1 MNKYQVMPSLSEQE
15 FAELKKSIADHGVQ
29 VAVEYDEDGNILD
42 GHHRVQACEEL
53 DIVNYPKVVKVGMN
67 EAQKLD
73 YAFMVNAT
81 RRQLSREQK
90 QDLIRQQL
98 KRTPEKS
105 DRQIAELVGVNHE
118 TVGNQR
124 KELVGR
130 GEIRHT
136 DKVVDSIG
144 RLQPRKPI
152 TVYQPTETTV
162 SAAKELTENAALE
175 LVNAVSEGKV
185 PMMQAHSVMSGTSK
199 EVQQE
204 ALRRF
209 ESGKAKFLMEG
220 VNQQLM
226 ETAYNIPPETREEI
240 EEEVKKSDADID
252 RKFDIAKSLDKAI
265 HAIAGLSTNDLPEH
279 VRIYM
284 DCDLNFDLEIMMLNL
299 RMAQQNLMIL
309 QQEFQNSK
317 KLKVVK

>member
-1 MNKYQVMPSLSEQE
+1 MDKYQVMPPLSEQE
-15 FAELKKSIADHGVQ
+15 FAELKKSIAEYGVQ
-29 VAVEYDEDGNILD
+29 VAVEYDEEGNILD
-42 GHHRVQACEEL
+42 GHHRVQACKEL
-53 DIVNYPKVVKVGMN
+53 GVVNYPKVVKVGMN
-67 EAQKLD
+67 ENQKLD

-105 DRQIAELVGVNHE
+105 DRQIAGLVGADHK
-118 TVGNQR
+118 TVSNQR
-124 KELVGR
+124 DLLTGR
-130 GEIRHT
+130 GEIPHA

-152 TVYQPTETTV
+152 TVYQPTETTI
-162 SAAKELTENAALE
+162 SAAKELTESAAPE

-185 PMMQAHSVMSGTSK
+185 PMMQAHSVMSNATQEEQK
-199 EVQQE
+199 E
-204 ALRRF
+204 ALRRL

-220 VNQQLM
+220 VNQQAM
-226 ETAYNIPPETREEI
+226 ENAYNISPETREEI
-240 EEEVKKSDADID
+240 EEETKKSDADID
-252 RKFDIAKSLDKAI
+252 RKFDIAKSIDKVIQAMS
-265 HAIAGLSTNDLPEH
+265 GLPTDKLPEY

-284 DCDLNFDLEIMMLNL
+284 DCDLNFDLDIMMLNL
-299 RMAQQNLMIL
+299 RMAQENLMIL